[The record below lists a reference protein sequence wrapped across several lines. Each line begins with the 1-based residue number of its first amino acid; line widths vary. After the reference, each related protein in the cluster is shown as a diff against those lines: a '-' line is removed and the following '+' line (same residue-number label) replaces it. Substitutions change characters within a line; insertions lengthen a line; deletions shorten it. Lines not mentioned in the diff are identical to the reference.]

1 LKSGRPSTRPFGFWK
16 VQFYDQS
23 LKKKLKV
30 LRSKG
35 RSLCAPSRF
44 SSSLDLP
51 ASGISNPKVL
61 RSSEEIMLEEQP
73 KYTKKKIAQFFMVQ
87 EQPKNR
93 KEKNAHKK
101 SAMLYV

>member
-1 LKSGRPSTRPFGFWK
+1 
-16 VQFYDQS
+16 
-23 LKKKLKV
+23 V

-35 RSLCAPSRF
+35 RSLCGPSRF

-93 KEKNAHKK
+93 KEKNANKK